1 MIRPQPVPVTMSAP
15 LIQTDGLGK
24 TFSRGT
30 QRLPVL
36 SDVTLCIERGELVAI
51 MGPSGSGKS
60 TLLNILGCLD
70 RPSTG
75 SYRLAGESAGN
86 LGARELAALRNRHI
100 GFVFQSFHLLPRLTA
115 VQNVEL
121 PLAYAGVSARER
133 RKRATELLDRLG
145 LAERALHLPH
155 QLSGGQQQRVAI
167 ARAIANQPALI
178 LADEPTGSLDS
189 RSGQAILALFES
201 LNRSG
206 VTLVMVTHDAAVARH
221 TRRIIAVHDGRI
233 VSDRANAGPRQNE
246 PAGAPPTPPEQEP
259 QLAHHDEPG

>member
-1 MIRPQPVPVTMSAP
+1 MTRPEPVPAAMRGP
-15 LIQTDGLGK
+15 LIQTEGLGK

-30 QRLPVL
+30 QRLRVL

-70 RPSTG
+70 HPSTG
-75 SYRLAGESAGN
+75 SYRLAGQPAES
-86 LGARELAALRNRHI
+86 LDARELAALRNRHI
-100 GFVFQSFHLLPRLTA
+100 GFVFQSFNLLPRLTA

-121 PLAYAGVSARER
+121 PLAYAGVAARER
-133 RKRATELLDRLG
+133 RQRATELLDRMG
-145 LAERALHLPH
+145 LAERALHLPQ

-167 ARAIANQPALI
+167 ARAIANRPALI

-189 RSGQAILALFES
+189 RGGWAILALFES

-221 TRRIIAVHDGRI
+221 ARRIIAVHDGRI
-233 VSDRANAGPRQNE
+233 VSDRPNAGPRENE
-246 PAGAPPTPPEQEP
+246 PADAPPTPPELEP
-259 QLAHHDEPG
+259 QLAHPIQPG